1 LQCERPP
8 LFMAGPAHG
17 RGFSVRTKKR
27 IIASRPAH
35 VNALPITEAYAG
47 AACAEF
53 HEMKRLTAFVRASEV
68 DPDAILR
75 VIPGTIE
82 V

>member
-1 LQCERPP
+1 
-8 LFMAGPAHG
+8 
-17 RGFSVRTKKR
+17 
-27 IIASRPAH
+27 
-35 VNALPITEAYAG
+35 LPITEAYAG

-53 HEMKRLTAFVRASEV
+53 HEMKRLTAFVRTSEV

-75 VIPGTIE
+75 VIPEAIE